1 MAGLRMTG
9 LISGMDTE
17 SMVQELVKA
26 SSTKVDNVRKEKQ
39 KLEWKKEAWQSLNTK
54 IYDFFKNELSAFKTN
69 GTYKSKKATASDE
82 TKVSVSAKAGASNGT
97 HSVSVKQLAS
107 SAYLTGA
114 NIKLAGK
121 NYTQIADISTS
132 TDFADMVDESGN
144 SLDLVGKTI
153 TIGNGN
159 ATGDLTFVLG
169 GEGENGVADL
179 DALNAKLAE
188 TEGFKDLKAS
198 MVDGQI
204 TFTNSSAKKN
214 EDGINEGTTYTIES
228 AELGISGE
236 LGFEPIDVEGKDKS
250 PTMTATTKAGYVKE
264 FTSADISTST
274 KLADIGIAVGT
285 SFSIK
290 GKDFVVDDKTTIQD
304 FTDGL
309 SKMGVSA
316 NFDAKQGRFYIN
328 AAGTGKAND
337 FNITSSDS
345 NALELLGLGSGA
357 TKIDAQDAIIQYN
370 GVEYV
375 GESNTFDLNGLTITA
390 KSVTGTYDAT
400 TGAFTNDA
408 PINIEVSSDTESAYN
423 QIKNFVKKYNELID
437 EMNKLYDEKVTDYE
451 PLTEE
456 EKSQLSDTQI
466 EKWEEKAKQGLLRR
480 DSTISS
486 LLSSMRSILN
496 GSITVTNDDGTT
508 SKYSLASLGIVTGDY
523 SEKGKLHILGD
534 EDDVLYSS
542 ETNKLKQVLEE
553 QPEIVSQVLAGTKD
567 NQGIG
572 LQLYNS
578 LSDSMSYRANRRS
591 AFTVY
596 DNLSM
601 DEDIDDFDDEIEKWE
616 EKLQKM
622 EDKYYDQFSAMEAAM
637 AELQSQ
643 QSYISSLMGM

>member
-26 SSTKVDNVRKEKQ
+26 SSTKVDNIRKDKQ

-54 IYDFFKNELSAFKTN
+54 IYDFFKNEVSALKTN
-69 GTYKSKKATASDE
+69 GSYKSKKATASDE
-82 TKVSVSAKAGASNGT
+82 TKVSVTAKSGASNGT

-114 NIKLAGK
+114 NIKLGG
-121 NYTQIADISTS
+121 NSYTSISNISTS

-144 SLDLVGKTI
+144 SLNLVGKTI

-159 ATGDLTFVLG
+159 ALGDLTFELG
-169 GEGENGVADL
+169 GTGDNGVADI
-179 DALNAKLAE
+179 DALNKKLSE
-188 TEGFKDLKAS
+188 TEGFKELKAS
-198 MVDGQI
+198 MVDGQL
-204 TFTNSSAKKN
+204 TFTNSSVKKN
-214 EDGINEGTTYTIES
+214 EDGVEVGTTYTIES

-236 LGFEPIDVEGKDKS
+236 LGFEPIDVDGKDKS
-250 PTMTATTKAGYVKE
+250 PTMTATTKLGYVKE
-264 FTSADISTST
+264 FTSSDINNST

-285 SFSIK
+285 TFSIK
-290 GKDFVVDDKTTIQD
+290 GKDFVIDDKTTISD
-304 FTDGL
+304 FTSGL

-316 NFDAKQGRFYIN
+316 SFDEKQGRFYIN
-328 AAGTGKAND
+328 AAGTGADND
-337 FNITSSDS
+337 FDIASSDA

-357 TKIDAQDAIIQYN
+357 TKIDAKDAIIEYN
-370 GVEYV
+370 GVEYT
-375 GESNTFDLNGLTITA
+375 GASNTFDLNGLTITA
-390 KSVTGTYDAT
+390 KSVTGTYDAA
-400 TGAFTNDA
+400 TGSFTNDA
-408 PINIEVSSDTESAYN
+408 PINIEVASDTTSAYD
-423 QIKNFVKKYNELID
+423 QVKNFVKKYNELID
-437 EMNKLYDEKVTDYE
+437 EMNKLYDEKTTDYD

-466 EKWEEKAKQGLLRR
+466 EKWEEKAKSGLLRR

-496 GSITVTNDDGTT
+496 SSITVTNDDGST
-508 SKYSLASLGIVTGDY
+508 SRYSLASLGIVTGDY

-534 EDDVLYSS
+534 EDDLTYSS
-542 ETNKLKQVLEE
+542 QPNKLKQMLEE
-553 QPEIVSQVLAGTKD
+553 DPDVVAKVLAGTSE
-567 NQGIG
+567 NQGVG
-572 LQLYNS
+572 LKLYNS
-578 LSDSMSYRANRRS
+578 LSDSMSYKANRRS

-601 DEDIDDFDDEIEKWE
+601 DDEIDDFDDEIDKWE
-616 EKLQKM
+616 ERLQKM
-622 EDKYYDQFSAMEAAM
+622 EDKYYDQFAAMEAAM
-637 AELQSQ
+637 AEMQSQ